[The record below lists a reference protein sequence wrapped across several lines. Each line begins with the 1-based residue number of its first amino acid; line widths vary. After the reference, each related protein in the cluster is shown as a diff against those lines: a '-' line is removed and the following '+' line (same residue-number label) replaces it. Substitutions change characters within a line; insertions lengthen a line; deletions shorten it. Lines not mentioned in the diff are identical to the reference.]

1 LSSLCSDSV
10 SSACPETYIRTKIT
24 DFWSHCTDELTK
36 KNVDVIKL
44 YDTIYAIIPMRT
56 SVCAKDDSG
65 TYCVLASPGLG
76 SSNISPTMSSYH
88 DNNVPFL
95 LYNPDLD
102 ANTLCTS
109 CVRQVLTSY
118 MTHESK
124 VAYGPGLSNSQLLDK
139 QPPFTKP
146 SRPSAQ
152 RASWAVP
159 SKPPVAC
166 RVEPSLARLSP
177 QLYHNEPP
185 CLLCWWVSP
194 VWRCLSYSRVA
205 GLLGCSYPLCLSY
218 TFSFIRFLPNI

>member
-109 CVRQVLTSY
+109 CVRQVLTAY
-118 MTHESK
+118 MTHESN

-139 QPPFTKP
+139 QPALYEAVKTKCP
-146 SRPSAQ
+146 AGFLGGAVQAAGGLSGGTLSSSAF
-152 RASWAVP
+152 ATAVP
-159 SKPPVAC
+159 QRTTMSA
-166 RVEPSLARLSP
+166 
-177 QLYHNEPP
+177 
-185 CLLCWWVSP
+185 LLVG
-194 VWRCLSYSRVA
+194 LA
-205 GLLGCSYPLCLSY
+205 GLAM
-218 TFSFIRFLPNI
+218 SFIF